1 MPIENPGILKGNP
14 EEKHFNWLN
23 AQLLHWCCPVVAG
36 TASMHSKEQSDKKKT
51 FFSIEDFLSS
61 EKPTKKQKQIDRKN
75 KKSLCDASHM
85 VPGEDATD

>member
-61 EKPTKKQKQIDRKN
+61 EKPTKKQK
-75 KKSLCDASHM
+75 LLYF
-85 VPGEDATD
+85 E